1 MFGGAGAGAS
11 DSDDPEEQAKIAQV
25 AKSMGMSVEE
35 YQLGLKARMKLVE
48 NLDAARVT
56 GGNAD
61 KILVE
66 RDGNNPPKYL
76 DIKITEAGKALG
88 KEALSKEIC
97 DALKKAS
104 DVSRTTRSDAQKN
117 MMAYIGEEMKKLK

>member
-1 MFGGAGAGAS
+1 
-11 DSDDPEEQAKIAQV
+11 
-25 AKSMGMSVEE
+25 
-35 YQLGLKARMKLVE
+35 MKLVTS
-48 NLDAARVT
+48 LDAARVT

-61 KILVE
+61 TILVE

-104 DVSRTTRSDAQKN
+104 DVSRTTRSDEQKN
-117 MMAYIGEEMKKLK
+117 MMAFVGDEMKKLK